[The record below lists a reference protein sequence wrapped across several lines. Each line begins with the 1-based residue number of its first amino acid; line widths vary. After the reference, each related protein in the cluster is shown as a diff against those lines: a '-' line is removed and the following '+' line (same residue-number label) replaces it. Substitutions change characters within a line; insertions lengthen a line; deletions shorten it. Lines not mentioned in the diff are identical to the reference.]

1 MTSEWDDYQKSDN
14 EYGDYSATWRIE
26 KLNLK
31 RFAGQDKTLLDIGA
45 NQGKFGVELSKDFK
59 HITLVEPE
67 VEAPILNE
75 NMTWVA
81 KGFKEFITESNNT
94 YDVVFSFAVTRL
106 IRNTDRLNEDQIAK
120 GHYDLLKPDG
130 ILVYETHLLD
140 RVTMLGHTARILT
153 KLRQHFGDEIE
164 SGNSRNRRMYYI
176 FKHK

>member
-1 MTSEWDDYQKSDN
+1 MTREWDYYQSGN
-14 EYGDYSATWRIE
+14 NGARWRIE
-26 KLNLK
+26 NLNLK

-45 NQGKFGVELSKDFK
+45 NQGEFGLVLSKYFK

-106 IRNTDRLNEDQIAK
+106 IRSGDNLNEHQIAK
-120 GHYDLLKPDG
+120 EYYDLVKPNG
-130 ILVYETHLLD
+130 TMVYETHLLD
-140 RVTMLGHTARILT
+140 RDSMLIHTAIMLT
-153 KLRQHFGDEIE
+153 ALRQQFGEEIE

>member
-1 MTSEWDDYQKSDN
+1 MTSEWDNYQ
-14 EYGDYSATWRIE
+14 SAGNSTSWRIE
-26 KLNLK
+26 NLNLK

-45 NQGKFGVELSKDFK
+45 NQGEFGLALSKYFK

-67 VEAPILNE
+67 VEAPILSE

-81 KGFKEFITESNNT
+81 KGFKDFISESNDT
-94 YDVVFSFAVTRL
+94 YDVVLSFAVTRL
-106 IRNTDRLNEDQIAK
+106 IWRGDNLNEHQIAK
-120 GHYDLLKPDG
+120 EYYDLVKPNG

-164 SGNSRNRRMYYI
+164 SDNSRSKRMYYI
-176 FKHK
+176 FKKLT